1 MIRIFIANAVMAYE
15 NYKMKKYVS
24 DLEVVSVSHINERYV
39 LIKLTQD
46 TPLPEMLPGQF
57 VEVRVD
63 GSPSTF
69 LRRPI
74 SINFVDRDTNQLWL
88 LVAAVGDGT
97 KRLAQLKA
105 GERLN
110 CVLPLGNG
118 FTVPSSH
125 QEKVLLVGG
134 GVGVA
139 PLLYYGKQLKLAGSK
154 PVFLLG
160 ARSANDLLMLDE
172 FEKYGRVCIT
182 TEDGSKGEK
191 GFVTNHSI
199 LEEIRF
205 DRISTCGPKPMMV
218 AVAKYAKGKAIDC
231 EVSLENKMAC
241 GVGACL
247 CCVEKTTDGNVCV
260 CKEGPVININKL
272 SWQI

>member
-1 MIRIFIANAVMAYE
+1 
-15 NYKMKKYVS
+15 MKKYVS
-24 DLEVVSVSHINERYV
+24 DLRVVSVEHITDKYV

-46 TPLPEMLPGQF
+46 ERLPEVLPGQF

-74 SINFVDRDTNQLWL
+74 SVNFVDYDANQLWL

-97 KRLAQLKA
+97 RRLARLQT
-105 GERLN
+105 GDVLN
-110 CVLPLGNG
+110 CMFPLGNS
-118 FTVPSSH
+118 FTMPAGKD
-125 QEKVLLVGG
+125 EKVLLVGG

-139 PLLYYGKQLKLAGSK
+139 PLLYFGKKLCNMGCR

-160 ARSANDLLMLDE
+160 ARSEKDLLMLDE
-172 FEKYGRVCIT
+172 FSKYGRVCVT
-182 TEDGSKGEK
+182 TEDGTAGER
-191 GFVTNHSI
+191 GFVTNHSV
-199 LEEIRF
+199 LGEIRF

-218 AVAKYAKGKAIDC
+218 AVAKYAKANGIEC

-247 CCVEKTTDGNVCV
+247 CCVEKTTEGNVCV
-260 CKEGPVININKL
+260 CKEGPVVNINKL
-272 SWQI
+272 LWQI